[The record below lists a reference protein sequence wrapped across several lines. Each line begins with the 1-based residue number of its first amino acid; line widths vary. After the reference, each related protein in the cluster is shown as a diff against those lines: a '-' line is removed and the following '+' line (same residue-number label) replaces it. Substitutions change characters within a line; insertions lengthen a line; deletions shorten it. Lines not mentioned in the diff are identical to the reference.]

1 MIMKPTSPE
10 TPAAQNNPSAGVRR
24 IRRISQ
30 YLRGI
35 VLIYLVVLPGWATVC
50 ILASHR
56 GDSAGWYWGPS
67 GAGVSLVERW
77 LAALSGMIYLGM
89 AVIFYRLLNLVE
101 RGTYFAV
108 ANVRL
113 LRWLGNLAFANGLL
127 GAVAPVVVSGM
138 VTFPTIL
145 LAPFFSPMVIGGLV
159 IIMFSH
165 IMEEAC
171 KLREEQALTV

>member
-1 MIMKPTSPE
+1 
-10 TPAAQNNPSAGVRR
+10 
-24 IRRISQ
+24 
-30 YLRGI
+30 LRAI
-35 VLIYLVVLPGWATVC
+35 VLIYLVVLPGYAMIC
-50 ILASHR
+50 ILAAHR
-56 GDSAGWYWGPS
+56 GGSTGWYWGPY
-67 GAGVSLVERW
+67 GAGVSLAERW
-77 LAALSGMIYLGM
+77 MAGISGMIYLGM

-127 GAVAPVVVSGM
+127 GAMAPVVVSGLF
-138 VTFPTIL
+138 TFPAIL

>member
-1 MIMKPTSPE
+1 MKAKLNSPE
-10 TPAAQNNPSAGVRR
+10 QNHASDGARR

-30 YLRGI
+30 YLRAI
-35 VLIYLVVLPGWATVC
+35 VLIYLVVLPGYAMIC

-56 GDSAGWYWGPS
+56 GGSTNWYWGPS
-67 GAGVSLVERW
+67 GAAVSLAERW
-77 LAALSGMIYLGM
+77 MAGTSGMIYLGM

-101 RGTYFAV
+101 QGTYFAI

>member
-1 MIMKPTSPE
+1 
-10 TPAAQNNPSAGVRR
+10 
-24 IRRISQ
+24 
-30 YLRGI
+30 
-35 VLIYLVVLPGWATVC
+35 
-50 ILASHR
+50 
-56 GDSAGWYWGPS
+56 
-67 GAGVSLVERW
+67 
-77 LAALSGMIYLGM
+77 MIYLGM

-127 GAVAPVVVSGM
+127 GAMAPVVVSG
-138 VTFPTIL
+138 VFTFPAIL